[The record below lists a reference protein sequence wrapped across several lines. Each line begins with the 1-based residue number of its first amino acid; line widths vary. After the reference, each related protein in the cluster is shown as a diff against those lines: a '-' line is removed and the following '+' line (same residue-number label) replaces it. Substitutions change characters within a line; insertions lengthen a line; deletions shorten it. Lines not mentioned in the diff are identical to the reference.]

1 MRFLV
6 DLASAMA
13 VAALFAGAGELVL
26 FRPSR
31 SIRSF
36 FEAFAVGS
44 AVAAAL
50 LFPLSLV
57 AGRHA
62 LGLMAI
68 MLAGCF
74 LAALALRLTT
84 HRISEARSS
93 GPGINYRDS
102 RSLAFLA
109 LIVAGWSCFALL
121 NWRMG
126 FLWDGF
132 ETWASRAQML
142 FVEGRLAPDRFPEAS
157 HIRSKIRYPP
167 LLPMYEALVA
177 VLQRQFDFDRFK
189 PIFLV
194 FFSGMLVM
202 TYSAVRTIGTSRL
215 ALAITAIVALS
226 SPLSSN
232 WAAGGYADMPL
243 AFYVAALTAAVL
255 RQSARSGGISPVPW
269 LMGALCFVKA
279 EGLILAAIVVSVA
292 ALYWLIVKSGEPL
305 RSRILEVWP
314 AIVIVSSMIFLR
326 LAYLR
331 WIDYRGSIFL
341 SVKRETIPAILER
354 MPEVTLLF
362 GRYLFSPHTW
372 ALFWPT
378 FFAALIV
385 VFVKGTHRQR
395 AIGASVLLAL
405 GAYSGAFLLTTW
417 DIEILADQT
426 LLRLLA
432 QVVPAA
438 AIVMGIAFQIAMTGK
453 IRGDQTLPCSEESE
467 IMPYRRSDR
476 EDR

>member
-13 VAALFAGAGELVL
+13 VAATFAGAGELVL

-31 SIRSF
+31 SVRSF
-36 FEAFAVGS
+36 FEAFALGS

-50 LFPLSLV
+50 LFPLSLI

-62 LGLMAI
+62 LGLTAI
-68 MLAGCF
+68 MLASCF
-74 LAALALRLTT
+74 LTALVLRLTS
-84 HRISEARSS
+84 HRISENRSYVS
-93 GPGINYRDS
+93 GINYRDS
-102 RSLAFLA
+102 RSLVFLT
-109 LIVAGWSCFALL
+109 LIVAAWICFALL

-142 FVEGRLAPDRFPEAS
+142 FVEGRLAPERFPEAS
-157 HIRSKIRYPP
+157 HIGSKIRYPP
-167 LLPMYEALVA
+167 LLPMYEALIA
-177 VLQRQFDFDRFK
+177 VLQRAFDFDRFK
-189 PIFLV
+189 PLFLI
-194 FFSGMLVM
+194 FFSGILVM
-202 TYSAVRTIGTSRL
+202 TYDAVRTVGGSRL
-215 ALAITAIVALS
+215 ALAITAVVALA
-226 SPLSSN
+226 SPLSSG

-243 AFYVAALTAAVL
+243 AFYIAALTAAVL

-269 LMGALCFVKA
+269 LIGALCFVKA
-279 EGLILAAIVVSVA
+279 EGLILAAIVVSVT

-331 WIDYRGSIFL
+331 WIDYPGSIFL
-341 SVKRETIPAILER
+341 RPERETIPAILER
-354 MPEVTLLF
+354 IPEVTLLF
-362 GRYLFSPHTW
+362 GRYLFSPQTW

-385 VFVKGTHRQR
+385 VFLKGAQRQR

-405 GAYSGAFLLTTW
+405 GAYYGALLLTSW
-417 DIEILADQT
+417 DIEILAEQT

-432 QVVPAA
+432 QMVPAA
-438 AIVMGIAFQIAMTGK
+438 AVVIASAFQIAWVGNHRSRDETA
-453 IRGDQTLPCSEESE
+453 TLESQN
-467 IMPYRRSDR
+467 PL
-476 EDR
+476 